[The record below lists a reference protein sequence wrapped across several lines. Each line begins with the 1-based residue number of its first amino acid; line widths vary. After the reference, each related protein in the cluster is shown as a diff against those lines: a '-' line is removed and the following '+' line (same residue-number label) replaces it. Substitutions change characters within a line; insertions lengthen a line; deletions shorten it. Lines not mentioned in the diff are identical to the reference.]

1 MNNNQ
6 FEHGFSG
13 FGEPVFNDADKNGSD
28 ANSFE
33 KFFEEEVIDKV
44 QKKVL
49 FKKEEYVNNADIRE
63 NKLNKLFREGVRKPG
78 EHERHVRRMIKSF
91 NNSTLYAVQQLVMEY
106 YENWL

>member
-1 MNNNQ
+1 MYNNQ

-13 FGEPVFNDADKNGSD
+13 FGERVFNDADKIGSD

-33 KFFEEEVIDKV
+33 KLFEGEVIDKV

-49 FKKEEYVNNADIRE
+49 FKKEEYVNNADIRG
-63 NKLNKLFREGVRKPG
+63 NKLNKLFREGVRKRG
-78 EHERHVRRMIKSF
+78 EHERHGRRIIKSF

-106 YENWL
+106 HKNWL